1 MSSNVIN
8 MNFKKTEP
16 IVNTVSV
23 DAENKLKIVQANGY
37 KEIKEY
43 ENLVNEFV
51 KKVTNLAVFK
61 KVVNDVLGEQIK
73 FFLVKEIS
81 ESLAKPIFE
90 GNRPP
95 FMPEQNYLALREDMY
110 KDLINKYISNQVEDN
125 PF

>member
-8 MNFKKTEP
+8 MNFKKAEP
-16 IVNTVSV
+16 IINTVSTE
-23 DAENKLKIVQANGY
+23 AENKLKIVQANGY

-43 ENLVNEFV
+43 GNLVNEFI
-51 KKVTNLAVFK
+51 KKVSNLAVFK

-81 ESLAKPIFE
+81 ESLVKPIFE

-95 FMPEQNYLALREDMY
+95 FMPEQDYLAMREDMY